1 MRASRHF
8 LKRVFKILVLSH
20 NRFFQKIIFH
30 LPGNLYVK
38 TDGTSVLV
46 LFLVKNFEEILF
58 FKGWFCQK
66 LPSND
71 NNNMGYSL
79 LNPFFD
85 ATQNKLSND

>member
-1 MRASRHF
+1 MQSKLIPCR
-8 LKRVFKILVLSH
+8 
-20 NRFFQKIIFH
+20 
-30 LPGNLYVK
+30 
-38 TDGTSVLV
+38 DG
-46 LFLVKNFEEILF
+46 
-58 FKGWFCQK
+58 GAGGFCQK